1 MKMVKKVRK
10 RYDAAFKEKVVLEAM
25 KEQKTLSQI
34 ASDYGIHPNQ
44 VSQWKQQVVSG
55 LRDLLLGKVA
65 KAETDEE
72 SLTSPLY
79 EQIGRLQVE
88 NAYLKK
94 KLKTLPKAG
103 L

>member
-1 MKMVKKVRK
+1 MVKKERK
-10 RYDAAFKEKVVLEAM
+10 RYDVAFKEKVVLEAM

-34 ASDYGIHPNQ
+34 GSEFGIHPNQ
-44 VSQWKQQVVSG
+44 VSQWKQQAISG
-55 LRDLLLGKVA
+55 LRALLSSKPVKLA
-65 KAETDEE
+65 TDEE
-72 SLTSPLY
+72 TLTSPLY

>member
-1 MKMVKKVRK
+1 MVKKERK

-34 ASDYGIHPNQ
+34 ASEFGIHANQ
-44 VSQWKQQVVSG
+44 VSQWKQQVISG
-55 LRDLLLGKVA
+55 LRELLCGKSS
-65 KAETDEE
+65 KPETDEE
-72 SLTSPLY
+72 ALTSPLY

-88 NAYLKK
+88 NTYLKK
-94 KLKTLPKAG
+94 KLKTLPKTG